1 MALPVSRNPQ
11 VQQQRLGHRLLLRL
25 RCRSKPS
32 QQPLRRLPA
41 LRRVLHSMPAEHVV
55 QHRRMQSLQTPA
67 AQKHRQAAARGR
79 EGWQQLA

>member
-11 VQQQRLGHRLLLRL
+11 VQQQRLGYRLLLRL
-25 RCRSKPS
+25 RC

-55 QHRRMQSLQTPA
+55 QHGRMQS
-67 AQKHRQAAARGR
+67 RQAQAARKHQQATARRR